1 MKERI
6 RLILWGTILF
16 ATTQGI
22 GILVGLKLKASLEY
36 YQASFPKIYWWQF
49 LILFGII
56 SLIIGKLPKIVKSSD
71 RLFQKIAKKKTNFP
85 QLNFNRT
92 KEKIKIQSWW
102 QVGFSAMIGLVGY
115 VILGLF
121 FRQPQTIILAVI
133 LGLAWLFF
141 SRVWCHNFSIML
153 LLAFFGIVFGFSIS
167 FRDILIVL
175 GILAVYDFLAVYKFK
190 FMVGLLENMIKSG
203 IILGLIIPRLRISDF
218 NAKLEEAVSDF
229 GVSISKDKP
238 ERFSLVGGGDVGL
251 PLALTV
257 SVLVN
262 LGLSNAL
269 IVASFSVMGV
279 IVAYFIY
286 FYKKEKPLPALF
298 PIAGFAIIGFLVSSI
313 I

>member
-1 MKERI
+1 
-6 RLILWGTILF
+6 
-16 ATTQGI
+16 
-22 GILVGLKLKASLEY
+22 
-36 YQASFPKIYWWQF
+36 
-49 LILFGII
+49 
-56 SLIIGKLPKIVKSSD
+56 
-71 RLFQKIAKKKTNFP
+71 
-85 QLNFNRT
+85 
-92 KEKIKIQSWW
+92 
-102 QVGFSAMIGLVGY
+102 MIGLVGY

>member
-16 ATTQGI
+16 AATQGI
-22 GILVGLKLKASLEY
+22 GILVGLKLKVSLEY
-36 YQASFPKIYWWQF
+36 YRVSFPKIYWWQF